1 MRIQCSRSLGLL
13 LPVFF
18 FFFFF
23 FVFLLLVLSGVA
35 AGSSYIGI
43 SFKQEPEGGRPLDE
57 LLEALM
63 QQQQQQQIGMGNVY
77 QQKPRMLATTTTT
90 ATTSET
96 WCVAK
101 PGLENVAY
109 QGALDWVCSPLQD
122 QGNVDCKLIQANQTC
137 FLPNTYQNH
146 ASWAFNQ
153 YYQSHGA
160 ADSTCNFSGIAMTTS
175 SNPSTATCI
184 YEGNLR
190 NTTGT
195 TGGNNTTT
203 TSAGSR
209 VVQHPLIF
217 QMSSVLVLLSYWF
230 WPRFR
235 MIEVNWGGDC
245 HSQSS

>member
-1 MRIQCSRSLGLL
+1 MCLHFYHLL
-13 LPVFF
+13 LCNESFFFSLPFSFF
-18 FFFFF
+18 FFSPRKQRMSLLPSL
-23 FVFLLLVLSGVA
+23 FLIWIFGVWDFTGVS

-63 QQQQQQQIGMGNVY
+63 QQQQQQQQIGMGNVY
-77 QQKPRMLATTTTT
+77 QQKPRMLATTT

-175 SNPSTATCI
+175 SNPS
-184 YEGNLR
+184 E
-190 NTTGT
+190 
-195 TGGNNTTT
+195 
-203 TSAGSR
+203 
-209 VVQHPLIF
+209 
-217 QMSSVLVLLSYWF
+217 
-230 WPRFR
+230 
-235 MIEVNWGGDC
+235 
-245 HSQSS
+245 

>member
-1 MRIQCSRSLGLL
+1 MRIQCSQNLGLV
-13 LPVFF
+13 LPV

-23 FVFLLLVLSGVA
+23 FVFLLLALSGVA

-43 SFKQEPEGGRPLDE
+43 SFKQEPEG
-57 LLEALM
+57 LE
-63 QQQQQQQIGMGNVY
+63 
-77 QQKPRMLATTTTT
+77 
-90 ATTSET
+90 S
-96 WCVAK
+96 
-101 PGLENVAY
+101 VAY

-160 ADSTCNFSGIAMTTS
+160 ADSTCNFSGVAMTTS
-175 SNPSTATCI
+175 SNPSTATCT
-184 YEGNLR
+184 YEGNLG

-195 TGGNNTTT
+195 TDGNNTTA

-209 VVQHPLIF
+209 VVQHPLSF

-235 MIEVNWGGDC
+235 MIEVN
-245 HSQSS
+245 

>member
-1 MRIQCSRSLGLL
+1 MITCVSISIISCFVTSLFSSLS
-13 LPVFF
+13 PFF
-18 FFFFF
+18 FFFFSPRKQRMSLLPSL
-23 FVFLLLVLSGVA
+23 FLIWIFGVWDFTGVA

-122 QGNVDCKLIQANQTC
+122 QGNVDCKLIEANQTC

-160 ADSTCNFSGIAMTTS
+160 ADSTCNFSGVAMTTS
-175 SNPSTATCI
+175 SNPS
-184 YEGNLR
+184 E
-190 NTTGT
+190 
-195 TGGNNTTT
+195 
-203 TSAGSR
+203 
-209 VVQHPLIF
+209 
-217 QMSSVLVLLSYWF
+217 
-230 WPRFR
+230 
-235 MIEVNWGGDC
+235 
-245 HSQSS
+245 

>member
-1 MRIQCSRSLGLL
+1 M
-13 LPVFF
+13 
-18 FFFFF
+18 
-23 FVFLLLVLSGVA
+23 A

-63 QQQQQQQIGMGNVY
+63 QQQQQQQQQIGMGNVY
-77 QQKPRMLATTTTT
+77 QQKPRMLATT

-101 PGLENVAY
+101 PGLGNVAY

-137 FLPNTYQNH
+137 FLPNTYQSH

-175 SNPSTATCI
+175 SNPS
-184 YEGNLR
+184 E
-190 NTTGT
+190 
-195 TGGNNTTT
+195 
-203 TSAGSR
+203 
-209 VVQHPLIF
+209 
-217 QMSSVLVLLSYWF
+217 
-230 WPRFR
+230 
-235 MIEVNWGGDC
+235 
-245 HSQSS
+245 

>member
-1 MRIQCSRSLGLL
+1 MRIQCSQSL
-13 LPVFF
+13 
-18 FFFFF
+18 
-23 FVFLLLVLSGVA
+23 GVA

-63 QQQQQQQIGMGNVY
+63 QQQQQQQQQQIGMGNVY
-77 QQKPRMLATTTTT
+77 QQKPRML

-175 SNPSTATCI
+175 SNPSTATCT
-184 YEGNLR
+184 YEGNLG

-195 TGGNNTTT
+195 TGDNNTTT

-230 WPRFR
+230 
-235 MIEVNWGGDC
+235 
-245 HSQSS
+245 